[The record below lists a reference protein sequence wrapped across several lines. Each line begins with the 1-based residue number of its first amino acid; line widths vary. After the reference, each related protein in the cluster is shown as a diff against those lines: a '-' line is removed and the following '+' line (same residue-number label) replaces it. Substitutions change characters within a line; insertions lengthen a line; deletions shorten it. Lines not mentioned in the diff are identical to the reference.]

1 MAGLCLLDDDIWFP
15 SPRQA
20 LTEPNGLLAVGGDL
34 SIERLQLAYAN
45 GIFPWYS
52 DDQPILWWSPNP
64 RCVLFPDRIHI
75 SRSLRKRL
83 HKSDYQVT
91 IDQAFSEVIRACAAP
106 RGRQD
111 GTWITRDIEVAYRRL
126 HELGMAHSFECWQ
139 DGQLVG
145 GLYGVAMGR
154 CFFGESMFSRATD
167 ASKIAFVH
175 LAGQLRAWN
184 YAIIDCQVENPH
196 LISLGAES
204 IPRDRF
210 LSILLENRDLEPV
223 PHQWSL
229 DWHYTD

>member
-1 MAGLCLLDDDIWFP
+1 MAELCLLDQEIWFP
-15 SPRQA
+15 SPHQA
-20 LTEPNGLLAVGGDL
+20 LTEPNGLLAIGGDL
-34 SIERLQLAYAN
+34 SVERLRLAYAN

-52 DDQPILWWSPNP
+52 DDQPILWWSPDP
-64 RCVLFPDRIHI
+64 RCVLFPEHIHI
-75 SRSLRKRL
+75 SRSLRKKLRQGN
-83 HKSDYQVT
+83 YQIT
-91 IDQAFSEVIRACAAP
+91 IDQAFSQVIHECAAP
-106 RGRQD
+106 RAKQD
-111 GTWITRDIEVAYRRL
+111 GTWITTEIEAAYLQL
-126 HELGMAHSFECWQ
+126 HQQGLAHSFECWQ

-175 LAGQLRAWN
+175 LVGQLNAWD

-204 IPRDRF
+204 ISRDRF
-210 LSILLENRDLEPV
+210 LSILVANRDAEPV
-223 PHQWSL
+223 PHPWHL